1 MVRTKVFVGNISFKI
16 RENQL
21 VETFAVA
28 GKVAAAKIITRG
40 QRSLGYG
47 FVEMESEEE
56 AHRSVELLNKK
67 EIDGRPINVE
77 VAKPHEEGAAGA
89 PGAPQAGGASG
100 SGEKHDRAPRRRFP
114 RGPPRGPPGGG
125 APLPA
130 DGSAPA
136 PLGGGPAGPGSQ
148 DGRPPHRRFRRPQ
161 RPFRDGPAGAPGAP
175 APEGGAR
182 QFERRPRAPRP
193 PREPRAESGP
203 RNPSATT
210 LFVAN
215 LPFSVDDQ
223 GLAGLFQGLNIKNAH
238 VVMKHNGRSKGF
250 GFVEFQNE
258 GDQHAALQQ
267 VDQKEVEG
275 RKIIVKVALTENR
288 PPVAGESSSPAPEQ
302 K

>member
-1 MVRTKVFVGNISFKI
+1 MVRTKVFVGNLSFKI

-21 VETFAVA
+21 VETFQVA
-28 GKVAAAKIITRG
+28 GKVASANIITRG

-77 VAKPHEEGAAGA
+77 VAKPREEGAAGA
-89 PGAPQAGGASG
+89 PGGSHAGGSG
-100 SGEKHDRAPRRRFP
+100 SERHDRIPRRRFP
-114 RGPPRGPPGGG
+114 RGPRPPVEGGPGPQPGGG
-125 APLPA
+125 APPQQ
-130 DGSAPA
+130 DGSR
-136 PLGGGPAGPGSQ
+136 Q
-148 DGRPPHRRFRRPQ
+148 RRFRRGP
-161 RPFRDGPAGAPGAP
+161 RFPRGPAVGGEGGGAPF
-175 APEGGAR
+175 GGER
-182 QFERRPRAPRP
+182 GERRPRP
-193 PREPRAESGP
+193 PREPRQPRADQGP
-203 RNPSATT
+203 RNPSSTT

-223 GLAGLFQGLNIKNAH
+223 GLAGLFQGLNLKNAH

-258 GDQHAALQQ
+258 ADQHAALQQ
-267 VDQKEVEG
+267 VDQREVEG
-275 RKIIVKVALTENR
+275 RKLIVKVALTENR
-288 PPVAGESSSPAPEQ
+288 PPASPAAGGESSSGPEQ